1 METYTI
7 LREIADS
14 WVLLAMVAFFIIVV
28 LLQFRPGAKKLQDDA
43 SMIPFR
49 DEKPN
54 RNRQGESLS
63 GSKSGHLKETSS

>member
-14 WVLLAMVAFFIIVV
+14 WVLLAMVAFFIIAV
-28 LLQFRPGAKKLQDDA
+28 LFLFRPGAKTLQDDA

-49 DEKPN
+49 DEKPTKN
-54 RNRQGESLS
+54 RKGKNLP
-63 GSKSGHLKETSS
+63 GSTSDPLKETSS